1 MTLKE
6 VVDILKTERQ
16 CVERQDQP
24 LACDRDCAH
33 CDLLL
38 PTEDVLK
45 AYSMAIECIDRFVNG
60 FAGETQS
67 EDDCKS
73 CEFYDKEDNR
83 CKAVECW
90 PFMDCDEPL
99 PCEEKKKD
107 EASGRYN

>member
-1 MTLKE
+1 MK
-6 VVDILKTERQ
+6 
-16 CVERQDQP
+16 
-24 LACDRDCAH
+24 
-33 CDLLL
+33 
-38 PTEDVLK
+38 
-45 AYSMAIECIDRFVNG
+45 
-60 FAGETQS
+60 